1 MIVPASPE
9 THGHYSLSAGGAL
22 EVAPRR
28 VHEKPGG
35 AHGNDGTVG
44 TRAWLFAMTACSCR
58 RKRSKTVW
66 DGVYSDA
73 QAGRGKRAYI
83 DNCASCHKEGL
94 QGGDLAPELKGESF
108 LLRWNDKSM
117 LELVDRIA
125 EDDAAGQPGGADPQ
139 VNADIIAYVLQVNKM
154 AAGSADLPT
163 DAAALKAITITKS
176 K

>member
-1 MIVPASPE
+1 MGV
-9 THGHYSLSAGGAL
+9 TVRWGLG
-22 EVAPRR
+22 VA
-28 VHEKPGG
+28 V
-35 AHGNDGTVG
+35 
-44 TRAWLFAMTACSCR
+44 AMTALVSAQAN
-58 RKRSKTVW
+58 KTVW

-83 DNCASCHKEGL
+83 DNCASCHNEGL

-117 LELVDRIA
+117 LELVDRTQKTMPQ
-125 EDDAAGQPGGADPQ
+125 DNPGGLSPQ